1 MQIIKKTKTLIVVSA
16 SAFISL
22 STQAYAATSNSD
34 LCKKVTTTPGLQKCV
49 NNNPIVDDLRTII
62 NALSFG
68 VGVIIIIMIILG
80 GIQYMAAGD
89 NPNGVTAAKQRV
101 SNALIALAVFLL
113 TFAFLQWLIPGG
125 AFNG

>member
-89 NPNGVTAAKQRV
+89 NPNGVTRKQCSDCV
-101 SNALIALAVFLL
+101 
-113 TFAFLQWLIPGG
+113 GG
-125 AFNG
+125 FSADICLFTMVNSGRGI